1 MTVSSHFKRFVC
13 KKCARLRLKRLVTVV
28 LLEPVE
34 RLAQDASPALSR
46 IPGPRGS
53 GRDGGVLLAIGT
65 DIAKL
70 IHLVGNGPCLVCVR
84 YDEP

>member
-1 MTVSSHFKRFVC
+1 MAVSSHFKRFVC

-34 RLAQDASPALSR
+34 RSAQHATPALTG
-46 IPGPRGS
+46 IPGARRP
-53 GRDGGVLLAIGT
+53 GRDGGVLLAIGA